1 MQETSCYDDTF
12 DLLNSKRYNL
22 SIQASLDGFSVLLLD
37 SETHSYMA
45 MNHVPFRLSS
55 ENGLLRK
62 TQELLQFN
70 NLLNREFNKVTVF
83 IDSNSAK
90 LIPGHLVN
98 EKQLKHLVSFK
109 PKDSRGKT
117 FFANPINQ
125 SYDLVF
131 SCSTDVVEFFN
142 SHFGP
147 CEFEHETTP
156 LIKKSIYSPANE
168 TIQLSLFFHPGYF
181 YVSASKKNE
190 ILFFNSFA
198 YKFPADVLFYLF
210 STIRLLNI
218 ERGDISLSGY
228 IDENDSAY
236 NVIKKYFPEARLI
249 SGRDYRFSNEQFNL
263 MPVHKITPILTD
275 TLLT

>member
-1 MQETSCYDDTF
+1 MHGTSCYDDTF
-12 DLLNSKRYNL
+12 DLINSKSYNL
-22 SIQASLDGFSVLLLD
+22 SIQACLDGFSFLLQD
-37 SETHSYMA
+37 CETHAYMA
-45 MNHVPFRLSS
+45 MNHLPYKLSS

-62 TQELLQFN
+62 THELLQFN
-70 NLLNREFNKVTVF
+70 HLLNREFNKVTVF

-131 SCSTDVVEFFN
+131 ACNTEVVEFFN

-156 LIKKSIYSPANE
+156 FLKKNINNSANE
-168 TIQLSLFFHPGYF
+168 TIKISLFFHSGYF
-181 YVSASKKNE
+181 YLSASKKNE

-198 YKFPADVLFYLF
+198 YKFHADILFYLF
-210 STIRLLNI
+210 STIRLLDT
-218 ERGDISLSGY
+218 EKCDFTVSGY
-228 IDENDSAY
+228 IEEQDSSYTA
-236 NVIKKYFPEARLI
+236 IKKHFPEARL
-249 SGRDYRFSNEQFNL
+249 SSARDYRFSNVQFNH
-263 MPVHKITPILTD
+263 MPVHKIIPLLTD